1 MQLRFIHNVDVG
13 FDTQNIIE
21 MRINP
26 REQNGNDMLEEIKQ
40 LPMIKATTTASD
52 YIVCKNITSFE
63 ERVEWN
69 GQTEEDKKSRF
80 ARLALQNSGDKI
92 FNFRLIE
99 GRLFRE
105 EDWVTNSNTPRNI
118 FGRLKT

>member
-69 GQTEEDKKSRF
+69 GQTEEDKK
-80 ARLALQNSGDKI
+80 AVLQGWHSKIAEIKYLTSGSLK
-92 FNFRLIE
+92 
-99 GRLFRE
+99 
-105 EDWVTNSNTPRNI
+105 EDCSVK
-118 FGRLKT
+118 KTG